1 MNQFLKNMSKYPLD
15 KLKVKKFRRE
25 IEPNE
30 ILLDALSLKK
40 EKEIGMTGK
49 KLEVPISQR
58 IFSGVWV
65 GILILF
71 SVFFGRTFQ
80 LQVIEGKTLS
90 EQSEKNKFV
99 VKAVG
104 AERGVIYGKNFNQLI
119 YNKPSFN
126 FICDGKITMENID
139 HETLLKLETSL
150 KEYKGCKIENNTVRE
165 YFSGPLFS
173 HSIGYLRQAGQ
184 SSGLEQYYDE
194 MLAPK
199 TGELR
204 IKRDAMGNPMS
215 EEIVSMPESGNSLV
229 LWIDSGLQEK
239 ITRSLEKA
247 INMVGAK
254 GGAAVAMD
262 PKTGG
267 ILALVSLPSFDNN
280 LFSQGLTEDEWN
292 ALQGDRSNPL
302 FNRVV
307 SGRYLTGSIIKPL
320 IASAALQEKIISPEK
335 ELYCGGSISIQNPW
349 DPTIFT
355 IKKDWDIHG
364 WSDMKKSIAESC
376 NVYFY
381 TIGGGYQDQKGL
393 GPTKIKEYLD
403 IFGWSSLTGI
413 DLPEEAQG
421 FVPDKE
427 WKKKEFGQSW
437 WDGDT
442 YNLAIGQGFLL
453 ISPLEV
459 ITSLA
464 AVANGGKL
472 IQPQVVRQVVDSS
485 KNIIKEFETKLIR
498 ENFIDSDNLQIVR
511 EGMRQAVTGQGSPHA
526 SGVILN
532 SLPVAAALKTGTAE
546 IGAGFRHNWVTVFAP
561 YDDPQIIL
569 TVLIEKVEGDQV
581 VALPLAREILD
592 WYFSTPRG
600 IDNNDR

>member
-1 MNQFLKNMSKYPLD
+1 MSKYLLD
-15 KLKVKKFRRE
+15 KLKIKKFRRE

-30 ILLDALSLKK
+30 ILMDALSLKK
-40 EKEIGMTGK
+40 EKEIGITGK
-49 KLEVPISQR
+49 KLEVPISQG
-58 IFSGVWV
+58 IFRGVWV

-80 LQVIEGKTLS
+80 LQVIEGKALS
-90 EQSEKNKFV
+90 GQSEKNQFV

-104 AERGVIYGKNFNQLI
+104 AERGVIYDKNFNQLI

-126 FICDGKITMENID
+126 FICDGKIAMENID

-173 HSIGYLRQAGQ
+173 HLIGYLRQAGQ

-199 TGELR
+199 TGEMQ
-204 IKRDAMGNPMS
+204 IKRDAIGNPIS
-215 EEIVSMPESGNSLV
+215 EEIISMPESGNSLV
-229 LWIDSGLQEK
+229 LWLDSGLQEK
-239 ITRSLEKA
+239 IVNSLEET
-247 INMVGAK
+247 INRVGAK

-267 ILALVSLPSFDNN
+267 ILALASLPSFNNN
-280 LFSQGLTEDEWN
+280 LFSQGLTEDEWG

-320 IASAALQEKIISPEK
+320 IALAALQEKIISPEK
-335 ELYCGGSISIQNPW
+335 ELYCGGSINIHNPW
-349 DPTIFT
+349 EPDTFT

-364 WSDMKKSIAESC
+364 WSDMKKAIAESC

-421 FVPDKE
+421 FIPDKE

-472 IQPQVVRQVVDSS
+472 IQPQIVRQIVDSS

-498 ENFIDSDNLQIVR
+498 ENFIDPDNLRIVR

-569 TVLIEKVEGDQV
+569 TVLIEKVNGDQV
-581 VALPLAREILD
+581 AALPLVREILD
-592 WYFSTPRG
+592 WYFSTPRSV
-600 IDNNDR
+600 DNNGR